1 MENYG
6 YYKKKRKVRSDRWSF
21 VRIVDII
28 MLVLTVLCT
37 LLLVAA
43 YLARYIS
50 PERAWFFAF
59 PALIFPVLY
68 IAEMILGLWWVVRWN
83 KVAIAVAFVLLVGI
97 GAAGAYYKP
106 SLRKQY
112 EQGKPAGS
120 SEVVVMS
127 YNVMHFNTRFA
138 QDGKS
143 TVELIADLVNSNNV
157 DILCMQEFGKNRSS
171 APQISSLIGDLKY
184 YKYQP
189 YLPHDESEYTSG
201 LVIYSRYP
209 VIASGIVPPVDSVR
223 TFSMWADI
231 RIQRD
236 TVRVFNSH
244 LHTTYIDNDDIDYL
258 SSLKFVSRDEK
269 PKTRISE
276 IVSKLRESYIQRAPQ
291 AKRLAEYIAESPYPV
306 VVCGDF
312 NDTPA
317 SYAYHEVSD
326 GLQDAFKKKGS
337 GSSGTYSGF
346 FNIFR
351 IDFILMSKGLHVLS
365 YYPFDV
371 VYSDHNPVA
380 AGFEFK
386 KD

>member
-6 YYKKKRKVRSDRWSF
+6 YYKKKRKVWSDHWSF
-21 VRIVDII
+21 VRIVDIV
-28 MLVLTVLCT
+28 MLVLTVMCT
-37 LLLVAA
+37 LLLLTA

-50 PERAWFFAF
+50 PESAWFFAF
-59 PALIFPVLY
+59 PGLIFPVLY
-68 IAEMILGLWWVVRWN
+68 IAEMILGLWWVIRW
-83 KVAIAVAFVLLVGI
+83 KKIAIAVAAVLLIGI

-106 SLRKQY
+106 DFRKRY
-112 EQGKPAGS
+112 AESKPAG

-127 YNVMHFNTRFA
+127 YNVMHFNSRFA

-143 TVELIADLVNSNNV
+143 TAELIADLVNSNNV
-157 DILCMQEFGKNRSS
+157 DILCMQEFGKNISS
-171 APQISSLIGDLKY
+171 APEINGFIGDLKH

-189 YLPHDESEYTSG
+189 YIHDDGSTYTSG
-201 LVIYSRYP
+201 LAIYSRYP
-209 VIASGIVPPVDSVR
+209 VIASGILPPVDSVR

-236 TVRVFNSH
+236 TVRVFNNH

-258 SSLKFVSRDEK
+258 SSLKFVSREEK

-276 IVSKLRESYIQRAPQ
+276 IVRKLRESYIQRAPQ
-291 AKRLAEYIAESPYPV
+291 AKQLAEYIAESPYPV

-326 GLQDAFKKKGS
+326 GLQDSFNKKGS